1 MNPDAP
7 RKCCYKCDNTNH
19 LALDCR
25 KSIRKKT
32 EIPLS
37 DKCGRSVNFKP
48 DSPCS
53 HCGSKWHTIYVC
65 TAYHSLYQDN
75 YEPLPKFL

>member
-1 MNPDAP
+1 MLPGNVIINVG
-7 RKCCYKCDNTNH
+7 NTNH

-37 DKCGRSVNFKP
+37 DKCGRSVRFKP

-53 HCGSKWHTIYVC
+53 HCGSKWHTYLC
-65 TAYHSLYQDN
+65 LYC
-75 YEPLPKFL
+75 L